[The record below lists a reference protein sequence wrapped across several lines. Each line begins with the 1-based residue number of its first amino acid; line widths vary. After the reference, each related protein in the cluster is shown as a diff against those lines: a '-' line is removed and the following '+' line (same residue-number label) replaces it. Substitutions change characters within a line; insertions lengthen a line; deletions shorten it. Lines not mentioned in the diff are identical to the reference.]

1 MAREVKL
8 TETLIVM
15 LHIAVMLEVFSAS
28 CRTNERSA
36 DNKAATTAE
45 YSIYFSIVR

>member
-15 LHIAVMLEVFSAS
+15 LHIAVMLEVFS
-28 CRTNERSA
+28 RSA
-36 DNKAATTAE
+36 ETT
-45 YSIYFSIVR
+45 FS